1 MAVHSIIPALTDA
14 LIIGPYR
21 RLGDRQCMAVWG
33 GIAILLLLTGCAG
46 SRHPQPS
53 LEPPAGIEF
62 KTSRLLEQHPWIKD
76 EIRQFLDQEEVRA
89 GLGFDPLS
97 YETPFTLTLL
107 EQRLTDQGIIRM
119 FGTAANQNVYVR
131 AGLFRPATAGN
142 GDTVAYLETDP
153 DAVRKQRMLRVLSA
167 DPNMLALYR
176 NLLICH
182 EIAHVGEWYALTRRG
197 EVVHY
202 TGHGIRD
209 RAEMR
214 ILTRLLHAGK
224 VRPEAYAKLF
234 LFYATFMNQ
243 DAEPEDDVARY
254 YRQALSPYGVLSSA
268 DPMADSMAPLGQRP
282 VHPR

>member
-1 MAVHSIIPALTDA
+1 LA
-14 LIIGPYR
+14 
-21 RLGDRQCMAVWG
+21 
-33 GIAILLLLTGCAG
+33 GCAAYG
-46 SRHPQPS
+46 HPPPS

-62 KTSRLLEQHPWIKD
+62 KSSRLLEEHPWIKD

-107 EQRLTDQGIIRM
+107 EQRLTDQGIIRL
-119 FGTAANQNVYVR
+119 FGTAANQHVYVR
-131 AGLFRPATAGN
+131 AGLFRPVTAGD
-142 GDTVAYLETDP
+142 GGTVAFLETDP
-153 DAVRKQRMLRVLSA
+153 DTVRQQRMLRVLSA
-167 DPNMLALYR
+167 DPDMLALYR

-197 EVVHY
+197 DVVQY

-209 RAEMR
+209 RAEIR

>member
-1 MAVHSIIPALTDA
+1 MAFHSIIHMLTDA
-14 LIIGPYR
+14 LNIGPYR
-21 RLGDRQCMAVWG
+21 YFGDRQGMAAWG
-33 GIAILLLLTGCAG
+33 GIAILLLLTGCAAA
-46 SRHPQPS
+46 HYPQPS
-53 LEPPAGIEF
+53 PEPPAGIEF
-62 KTSRLLEQHPWIKD
+62 KTSRLLQEHPWVKD

-119 FGTAANQNVYVR
+119 FGTASNQNVYVR
-131 AGLFRPATAGN
+131 AGLFRPVTAGD
-142 GDTVAYLETDP
+142 GGTVGLLETDP
-153 DAVRKQRMLRVLSA
+153 DTVRKQRMLRVLSA
-167 DPNMLALYR
+167 DPDMLALYR

-224 VRPEAYAKLF
+224 VRPEAYSKLF

-243 DAEPEDDVARY
+243 DAESQDDIARY
-254 YRQALSPYGVLSSA
+254 YRQALSPYGALSSA
-268 DPMADSMAPLGQRP
+268 DPMADSRAPLGQRP

>member
-1 MAVHSIIPALTDA
+1 MAVC
-14 LIIGPYR
+14 G
-21 RLGDRQCMAVWG
+21 C
-33 GIAILLLLTGCAG
+33 IAILISLTGCAA
-46 SRHPQPS
+46 SHRPQPS
-53 LEPPAGIEF
+53 PESPAGIEF
-62 KTSRLLEQHPWIKD
+62 KASRLLEQHPWIKD

-107 EQRLTDQGIIRM
+107 EQRLTDQGIIRL

-131 AGLFRPATAGN
+131 AGLFRPATAGD
-142 GDTVAYLETDP
+142 GDTVSFLEMDP

-167 DPNMLALYR
+167 DPDMLALYR

-243 DAEPEDDVARY
+243 DAEPEDDIARY

>member
-1 MAVHSIIPALTDA
+1 MAI
-14 LIIGPYR
+14 
-21 RLGDRQCMAVWG
+21 CG
-33 GIAILLLLTGCAG
+33 GIAILLSLTGCAASG
-46 SRHPQPS
+46 HPQPS
-53 LEPPAGIEF
+53 LGPPAGIEF

-76 EIRQFLDQEEVRA
+76 EIREFLDQEEVQA

-131 AGLFRPATAGN
+131 AGLFRPVTAGD
-142 GDTVAYLETDP
+142 GGTVAFLETDP
-153 DAVRKQRMLRVLSA
+153 DTVRKQRMLRVLSA
-167 DPNMLALYR
+167 DPDMLALYR

-182 EIAHVGEWYALTRRG
+182 EIAHVGEWYALNQRG

-202 TGHGIRD
+202 TGHGIRN

-243 DAEPEDDVARY
+243 DAESQDDIARY
-254 YRQALSPYGVLSSA
+254 YRQAMSPYGALSSA
-268 DPMADSMAPLGQRP
+268 DPMADSMTPLGP
-282 VHPR
+282 HPIHPR

>member
-1 MAVHSIIPALTDA
+1 MGFYSIIRALTIA
-14 LIIGPYR
+14 PSLGPYR
-21 RLGDRQCMAVWG
+21 LVWKRQRIAVFG
-33 GIAILLLLTGCAG
+33 GIAILLLLTGCAAPG
-46 SRHPQPS
+46 HPQPS
-53 LEPPAGIEF
+53 PESPAGIEF

-119 FGTAANQNVYVR
+119 FGTASNQNVYVR
-131 AGLFRPATAGN
+131 AGLFRPVAAGD
-142 GDTVAYLETDP
+142 GGTVGLLETDP
-153 DAVRKQRMLRVLSA
+153 DTVRKQRMLRVLSA
-167 DPNMLALYR
+167 DPDMRALYR

-182 EIAHVGEWYALTRRG
+182 EIAHVGEWYALTQRG

-224 VRPEAYAKLF
+224 VRPEAYSKLF

-243 DAEPEDDVARY
+243 DAESQDDIARY
-254 YRQALSPYGVLSSA
+254 YRQALSPYGALSSA
-268 DPMADSMAPLGQRP
+268 DPMADSMPPLGPHP

>member
-1 MAVHSIIPALTDA
+1 MV
-14 LIIGPYR
+14 
-21 RLGDRQCMAVWG
+21 VWRG
-33 GIAILLLLTGCAG
+33 VAILLLLTGCAV
-46 SRHPQPS
+46 SHHPQPS
-53 LEPPAGIEF
+53 LGPPAGIEF
-62 KTSRLLEQHPWIKD
+62 KTSRLLEQRPWIKD

-107 EQRLTDQGIIRM
+107 EQRLTEQGIIRM

-131 AGLFRPATAGN
+131 AGLFRPVAT
-142 GDTVAYLETDP
+142 GDEGTLAFLETDP
-153 DAVRKQRMLRVLSA
+153 DTVRKQRMLRVLSA
-167 DPNMLALYR
+167 DPDMLVLYR

-202 TGHGIRD
+202 TGHGIRN

-243 DAEPEDDVARY
+243 DAESQDAIARY
-254 YRQALSPYGVLSSA
+254 YRQALSPYGALSSA
-268 DPMADSMAPLGQRP
+268 DPMAGSRAPLGPHP